1 MRLRIARGFVGKR
14 RRSPPGRGQKG
25 FVLIEVLISIAIFGV
40 VSVGFLSALV
50 AGYHGVVVAHDQTM
64 AQNLTRTTLE
74 NVRSAGF
81 PIVDYQTT
89 TSKFDVDVGADYIDK
104 DYEISTDPTE
114 RQSIIVTVRY
124 HESGRTIWVT
134 QGIKVKP

>member
-1 MRLRIARGFVGKR
+1 
-14 RRSPPGRGQKG
+14 
-25 FVLIEVLISIAIFGV
+25 
-40 VSVGFLSALV
+40 
-50 AGYHGVVVAHDQTM
+50 VVVAHDQTM